1 MFFPDNRA
9 RDGQNYMKVLTD
21 YLVSEGVFADDNWRN
36 IVGEQWFSGGI
47 DRENPRVEITIREY
61 KK

>member
-1 MFFPDNRA
+1 
-9 RDGQNYMKVLTD
+9 MKVLTD

-47 DRENPRVEITIREY
+47 DKENPRVEITIREY